1 MTREGQRPHVIF
13 VGPDKTGS
21 TWVYDRARTHPQIA
35 TTRSKDLFYFDHFH
49 KRSLE
54 WYQAQFSVDH
64 QTSALLEVGHDY
76 VFSPEALKRIS
87 TSFPH
92 ATVALGL
99 REPVQRAVSAYR
111 FLRSQ
116 GRTDLPIDRAVLE
129 IPELIDHGRYG
140 TLLGSL
146 REFFDPTAIRFFSFD
161 DLINDPQ
168 FAVGNIAKWCGVE
181 AGPMSAGIDAK
192 TNPARTARHPG
203 AVRAARAAGHASRAL
218 RLGTMTQA
226 AKDSRVVQR
235 LFFERDASQPP
246 ALTPSVDAALR
257 EIFTPEMQA
266 FDALSG
272 WDLSA
277 TWGYASASRTSPVA
291 IPYRN

>member
-1 MTREGQRPHVIF
+1 MIF

-21 TWVYDRARTHPQIA
+21 TWVYDRARAHPQIA

-54 WYQAQFSVDH
+54 WYRAQFSVEQ

-76 VFSPEALKRIS
+76 VFSTDALSRIS
-87 TSFPH
+87 TSLPH
-92 ATVALGL
+92 VTVALGL

-111 FLRSQ
+111 FLKSQ
-116 GRTDLPIDRAVLE
+116 GRTDLPVDRAVLE

-140 TLLGSL
+140 TLLASL
-146 REFFDPTAIRFFSFD
+146 LEFFDPSAIRFFSFD
-161 DLINDPQ
+161 DLINHPER
-168 FAVGNIAKWCGVE
+168 AVGDIAKWCSVE
-181 AGPMSAGIDAK
+181 PDPMSAGVDVK

-203 AVRAARAAGHASRAL
+203 AVRVARAAGHASRAL
-218 RLGTMTQA
+218 RLGTVTQT

-235 LFFERDASQPP
+235 LFFERDASRPP
-246 ALTPSVDAALR
+246 ALDKSVEATLR
-257 EIFTPEMQA
+257 DIFTPEMLT

-272 WDLSA
+272 SDLSS
-277 TWGYASASRTSPVA
+277 TWGYAPAPRTSPVA
-291 IPYRN
+291 TPHRN